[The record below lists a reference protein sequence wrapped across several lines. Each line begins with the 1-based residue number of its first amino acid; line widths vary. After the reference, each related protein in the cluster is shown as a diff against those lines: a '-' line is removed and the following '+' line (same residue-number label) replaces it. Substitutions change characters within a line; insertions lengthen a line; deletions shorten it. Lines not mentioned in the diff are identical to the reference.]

1 MTGPDA
7 ALDLPLTEH
16 LRQLRRSGRFDNA
29 RSLLATAL
37 AHREDPALRHLAWQH
52 EPFWWQPLQGRSVQL
67 ERRGPA
73 DLALVRRCWADREFM
88 RRFNRSAA
96 PLPATDAALHEALQ
110 REAAAIPGEARAL
123 HWTVRAAGRSWGF
136 VSVTEIVLS
145 HRRAEL
151 LVGVLPGCSAR
162 VSVEASH
169 LALAFL
175 ARRAGIER
183 LTAHFYPDNTHAIA
197 SARSLGFEI
206 EGVLRGYLREPDG
219 TRSDLVVAGLQLDEA
234 FFQRTGRLRHRL
246 LGPGAA
252 G

>member
-1 MTGPDA
+1 M
-7 ALDLPLTEH
+7 DLPLTGH
-16 LRQLRRSGRFDNA
+16 LKQLRRSGRFDAA

-37 AHREDPALRHLAWQH
+37 ARRDDSALRHLAWQH
-52 EPFWWQPLQGRSVQL
+52 EPFWWQPLQGRRVQL
-67 ERRGPA
+67 TRRGPG
-73 DLALVRRCWADREFM
+73 DLALVRRCWADRDFM

-96 PLPATDAALHEALQ
+96 ALPATDDALHEALQ
-110 REAAAIPGEARAL
+110 RESAAIPGEARAL
-123 HWTVRAAGRSWGF
+123 HWTVNAAGRSWGF
-136 VSVTEIVLS
+136 VSATEIDLS

-197 SARSLGFEI
+197 SARSLGFEV

-219 TRSDLVVAGLQLDEA
+219 TRTDLVVAGLQLDEG
-234 FFQRTGRLRHRL
+234 FFQRSARLRQRL
-246 LGPGAA
+246 LGAGAA